1 MVFQERL
8 RDATGQ
14 DGGFGAGYEDV
25 PLGFY
30 RVRFRP
36 ARVDVWIHLTCAV
49 RKGENRTFVLYLHD
63 SDSRGVCDWKA
74 SDRPVM
80 CAKAV
85 HYQWQPGVNS
95 GPHKPV
101 LFGGG
106 GGERGLSI
114 TQVV

>member
-49 RKGENRTFVLYLHD
+49 RKGEIAHLFYICTIAIAEVFVIGKRLIGPLCAPKQ
-63 SDSRGVCDWKA
+63 SIINGN
-74 SDRPVM
+74 PV
-80 CAKAV
+80 
-85 HYQWQPGVNS
+85 
-95 GPHKPV
+95 
-101 LFGGG
+101 
-106 GGERGLSI
+106 
-114 TQVV
+114 